1 MRSLI
6 MIFTA
11 LILCSCNSADDV
23 YKKAAKAYAKND
35 AAALEK
41 CLSSSS
47 LSKTYSAIELI
58 KQLSPEAKKE
68 LQAGSKHKMKDDSIK
83 EYLLFQMN
91 VTGGDNS
98 FEDRFGTDIKTI
110 SVNGNEAEVLNENG
124 VIVKLVKENGT
135 WKIDL

>member
-6 MIFTA
+6 IICTA

-23 YKKAAKAYAKND
+23 YEKAAKAYLKNN
-35 AAALEK
+35 AAAFEK

-47 LSKTYSAIELI
+47 LSKTASAIELI

-68 LQAGSKHKMKDDSIK
+68 LQAGSKHKMKDDSVK

-91 VTGGDNS
+91 VTGVDNS
-98 FEDRFGTDIKTI
+98 FEDRFGSKVKTV

-124 VIVKLVKENGT
+124 VIVRLIKENGE

>member
-1 MRSLI
+1 MRSL
-6 MIFTA
+6 MIVFTA
-11 LILCSCNSADDV
+11 LVLCSCNSADDV
-23 YKKAAKAYAKND
+23 YKKAAKAYAEND
-35 AAALEK
+35 AAAFEK

-47 LSKTYSAIELI
+47 LSKIISDIELI

-68 LQAGSKHKMKDDSIK
+68 LQGGSKHKMKDSSVK

-91 VTGGDNS
+91 VTGGNNS
-98 FEDRFGTDIKTI
+98 FEDRFGSDIKTV

-124 VIVKLVKENGT
+124 VIVKLVKENGE

>member
-6 MIFTA
+6 LVLTA
-11 LILCSCNSADDV
+11 LVLCSCNSADDV
-23 YKKAAKAYAKND
+23 YKKAAKAYAEKD
-35 AAALEK
+35 AASFEK

-47 LSKTYSAIELI
+47 LSKTISDFELI
-58 KQLSPEAKKE
+58 KQLSPEAKKD
-68 LQAGSKHKMKDDSIK
+68 LQAGSSHKMKDSSVK

-98 FEDRFGTDIKTI
+98 FEDCFGSDIKTV

-124 VIVKLVKENGT
+124 VIVKLVKENGE

>member
-6 MIFTA
+6 LVFTV
-11 LILCSCNSADDV
+11 LTMCSCNSADDV
-23 YKKAAKAYAKND
+23 YKKAAKAYLKND
-35 AAALEK
+35 AAAFEK

-47 LSKTYSAIELI
+47 LSKTVSAIELI

-68 LQAGSKHKMKDDSIK
+68 LQAGSKHKMKDDSIS

-91 VTGGDNS
+91 MTGGDNS
-98 FEDRFGTDIKTI
+98 FEDRFGGKIKTV
-110 SVNGNEAEVLNENG
+110 SVNGTEAEVLNDNG
-124 VIVKLVKENGT
+124 VIVKLIQENGE

>member
-6 MIFTA
+6 LVLTA
-11 LILCSCNSADDV
+11 LVLCSCNSADDV
-23 YKKAAKAYAKND
+23 YKKAAGAYAEKD
-35 AAALEK
+35 AAAFEK

-47 LSKTYSAIELI
+47 LSKTISDVELI
-58 KQLSPEAKKE
+58 KHLSPEAKKE
-68 LQAGSKHKMKDDSIK
+68 LQAGSKHKMKDSSVK

-98 FEDRFGTDIKTI
+98 FEDRFGSKIKTV
-110 SVNGNEAEVLNENG
+110 SVNGDEAEVLNENG
-124 VIVKLVKENGT
+124 VIVKLVKENGE

>member
-6 MIFTA
+6 LVLTA
-11 LILCSCNSADDV
+11 LVLCSCNSADDV
-23 YKKAAKAYAKND
+23 YKKAVKAYAEKD
-35 AAALEK
+35 AAAFEK

-47 LSKTYSAIELI
+47 LSKTVSAIELI

-68 LQAGSKHKMKDDSIK
+68 LQAGSKHKMKDSSVK

-91 VTGGDNS
+91 VTAGDNS
-98 FEDRFGTDIKTI
+98 FEDRFGSKIKTV
-110 SVNGNEAEVLNENG
+110 SVNGDEAEVLNENG
-124 VIVKLVKENGT
+124 VIVKLVKENGE